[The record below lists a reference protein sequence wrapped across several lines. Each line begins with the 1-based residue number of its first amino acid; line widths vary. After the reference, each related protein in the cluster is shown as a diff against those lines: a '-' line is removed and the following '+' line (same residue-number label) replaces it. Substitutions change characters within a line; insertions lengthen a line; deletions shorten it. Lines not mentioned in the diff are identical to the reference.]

1 MPGSLWEADVFSLY
15 RLYADDSESLIESEA
30 ELEST
35 IKGGYQIGI
44 EVGFASV
51 MDHAARM
58 KQQ

>member
-1 MPGSLWEADVFSLY
+1 MGGGCFALY

-30 ELEST
+30 DLESA
-35 IKGGYQIGI
+35 IEGGYRIGI

-51 MDHAARM
+51 MGHAARM